1 MKKTKLRGNTLP
13 EVLVALL
20 VLSCVMV
27 ITFQVLG
34 LSRGGNTFELK
45 QEAII
50 RMNAMINMN
59 TVDSVFRD
67 SVQYSRLQ
75 IRVEQRLHGIPM
87 LKLRRVECVDPNGMI
102 LCFREIVK

>member
-20 VLSCVMV
+20 VLSCVMI

-34 LSRGGNTFELK
+34 LSRGGNIFEIK

-67 SVQYSRLQ
+67 TVQYSRLQ
-75 IRVEQRLHGIPM
+75 IRVEQRLHKIPR
-87 LKLRRVECVDPNGMI
+87 LKLRRVECVDPNGVI